1 VPRGA
6 IRSARAQGGLAGLP
20 QAQDSAVRGRRRSG
34 SPGFPAWLLASL
46 AVALQT
52 ACTLLGS
59 GLIHLDHPL
68 AGHVWDVRE
77 KRFVEPG
84 QVVERAR
91 EARFVLLGE
100 THDNAEHH
108 RIQAML
114 FYDKL
119 SAGLRPALV
128 MEQFDTEFQA
138 AIDAARSRPGA
149 TAESVADA
157 GRFNRAGWDW
167 TFYEP
172 LVRSALEAG
181 VPIVAAN
188 LSRAEAR
195 RVGTSGFAALG
206 EERAERLD
214 PNAVWSEERQKT
226 MVAEIVAGH
235 CGQAPEHV
243 VPAIASAQ
251 RARDAVM
258 ADSLAQHAQGG
269 AVGIIGRGH
278 ARRDLGVPLYLA
290 RMVPDADVL
299 VLAMVEVV
307 PGKHRPEEYLPPGE
321 GVPPFD
327 FLWFTPRADRPDPCE
342 PLRRKGFPGAS
353 TASQQAR

>member
-1 VPRGA
+1 MSRVRSGNPLA
-6 IRSARAQGGLAGLP
+6 ILGSAILASCALLGGGLTG
-20 QAQDSAVRGRRRSG
+20 Q
-34 SPGFPAWLLASL
+34 
-46 AVALQT
+46 
-52 ACTLLGS
+52 
-59 GLIHLDHPL
+59 DHPL
-68 AGHVWDVRE
+68 AGRIWDVRAQ
-77 KRFVEPG
+77 RFVEPA

-91 EARFVLLGE
+91 EARVLLLGE
-100 THDNAEHH
+100 THDNSEHH

-114 FYDKL
+114 FDEKL
-119 SAGLRPALV
+119 SVGLRPALV
-128 MEQFDTEFQA
+128 MEQFDTEFQP
-138 AIDAARSRPGA
+138 AIDAARVSPGA

-157 GRFNRAGWDW
+157 GQFNRVGWNW
-167 TFYEP
+167 AFYEP

-258 ADSLAQHAQGG
+258 ADSLARHAQGG

-290 RMVPDADVL
+290 RMVPDADVV
-299 VLAMVEVV
+299 VLAMVEVA
-307 PGKHRPEEYLPPGE
+307 PGKHRPEEYLPPSE
-321 GVPPFD
+321 GPPVFD

-353 TASQQAR
+353 NASQQAR